1 MASLSAVVRT
11 VRGEMTGQGLAAE
24 VPAMACEASTTQRP
38 LRAAQSVEAVSS
50 GGDETQLAEHRDA
63 VVQSYLFGDEA
74 VLHLENRGAGK
85 PHRLAGVGGRSEERR
100 VGNEC

>member
-11 VRGEMTGQGLAAE
+11 VRGEMTAQALAAE

-50 GGDETQLAEHRDA
+50 GR
-63 VVQSYLFGDEA
+63 
-74 VLHLENRGAGK
+74 
-85 PHRLAGVGGRSEERR
+85 
-100 VGNEC
+100 